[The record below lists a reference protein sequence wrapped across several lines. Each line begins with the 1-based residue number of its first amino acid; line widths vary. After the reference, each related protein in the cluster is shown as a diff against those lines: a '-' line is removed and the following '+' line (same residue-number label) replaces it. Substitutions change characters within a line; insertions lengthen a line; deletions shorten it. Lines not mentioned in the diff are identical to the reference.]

1 MASCCRAAPCE
12 EIFNSR
18 TAEWDLRTYLR
29 RGLGKVEREMLT
41 SVPARHLEGGRVLEI
56 GGGIGALQAEL
67 LRRGAERGEVIEL
80 VDAYA
85 PYAGQLA
92 RELGVADRT
101 SFRVLDLLENAGA
114 AQPAD
119 VVLMNKVICCSGEG
133 LELTRLA
140 ASLTRG
146 VLVLSYPRFTWLA
159 RLAER
164 VQHAFFRLLG
174 RSYRLYVRSPAEI
187 EAAASGAGL
196 TKVGSGRSAIWE
208 HSTFIRPV

>member
-18 TAEWDLRTYLR
+18 TAEWALRTYLR

-119 VVLMNKVICCSGEG
+119 VRSEEHTS
-133 LELTRLA
+133 ELQSRPH
-140 ASLTRG
+140 
-146 VLVLSYPRFTWLA
+146 LVC
-159 RLAER
+159 
-164 VQHAFFRLLG
+164 RLL
-174 RSYRLYVRSPAEI
+174 LE
-187 EAAASGAGL
+187 
-196 TKVGSGRSAIWE
+196 KKKKKKQ
-208 HSTFIRPV
+208 HN